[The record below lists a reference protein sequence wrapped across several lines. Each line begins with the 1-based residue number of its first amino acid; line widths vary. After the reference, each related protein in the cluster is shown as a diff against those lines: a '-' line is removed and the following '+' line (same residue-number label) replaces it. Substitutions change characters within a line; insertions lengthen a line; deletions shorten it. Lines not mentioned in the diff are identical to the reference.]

1 MRSDD
6 SNESNLTIIEYN
18 RCHAQIIQWCSQCSS
33 RHRCFTIGN
42 RFQQSSVIRPRIRL
56 HHRARAITNVL
67 KYVSMNARAG
77 KTSDGGWH
85 TCVMFLPATTG
96 DPGPLSTPP
105 SGQTPANLPAA
116 NGPQTRALTT
126 HACRRGLNRPGTDAA
141 CTPRPWADT

>member
-6 SNESNLTIIEYN
+6 SNKSNLTIIEYN

-85 TCVMFLPATTG
+85 TCVMFLSITIG
-96 DPGPLSTPP
+96 DPGSFSTSPNNQM
-105 SGQTPANLPAA
+105 SANLPAT
-116 NGPQTRALTT
+116 NDSQTRVLTIYV
-126 HACRRGLNRPGTDAA
+126 CRRNLNQPKTDAA
-141 CTPRPWADT
+141 CTPRSRANT